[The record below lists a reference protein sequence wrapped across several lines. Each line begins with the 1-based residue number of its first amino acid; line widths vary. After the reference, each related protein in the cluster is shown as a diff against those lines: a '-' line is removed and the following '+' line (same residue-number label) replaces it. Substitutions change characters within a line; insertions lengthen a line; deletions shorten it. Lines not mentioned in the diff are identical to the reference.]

1 MHLAFNPETD
11 RPNRVKLTT
20 WKRTGWDP
28 EALPNPLEDL
38 KCEQKLLSL
47 GWEISA
53 FILQDFQVT
62 AAFWWHFE
70 IPLTRHNR
78 IVGLSDTAS
87 SCSVESSFT
96 KRAEDDGEV
105 AHRICEAKSPTRSTR
120 SDWHARPTRFAH

>member
-1 MHLAFNPETD
+1 MVYLAFNPETD

-87 SCSVESSFT
+87 SCSVRTCPLFRVGSQRRSVRT
-96 KRAEDDGEV
+96 
-105 AHRICEAKSPTRSTR
+105 AHMQRRELLYEAG
-120 SDWHARPTRFAH
+120 